1 MIDYI
6 DTIRTTLKKRRKDNK
21 IMTSKVYFA
30 DLRADYHENLQQKL
44 TRLMKTAGMGDID
57 FRDKFEIG
65 RAHV

>member
-21 IMTSKVYFA
+21 IMASKVYFA

-44 TRLMKTAGMGDID
+44 PRPVLPHYLPHMHSM
-57 FRDKFEIG
+57 EL
-65 RAHV
+65 